1 MTDTLVARDRNVS
14 VIIAETLAQE
24 MELDERIVLLGEDI
38 GACGGT
44 FGATRG
50 LLQRFGDQRV
60 RDTPIS
66 EMAFHG
72 MAVGLAMEGY
82 RPLVELMFVDFIG
95 VCLEQIYNA
104 AGKIHYMTGGRVRMP
119 IVVKTAGGCIGSA
132 AQHSQSLWGLFGH
145 LPGLRVAV
153 PSCPYDFKGMLA
165 ASLRS
170 DDPVIFIEHRDLLL
184 RKRSTFAH
192 GADVPPEPYVTELG
206 AAVVRAGADLTVAT
220 LGASVGHALQA
231 ADALAHDHGFDV
243 EVIDLRTVVPLDCAT
258 VAASVSRTGRLLVV
272 DEDYLSCGLSGEVV
286 ARVVETLGPSAV
298 RAVARHAL
306 ADVPIP
312 AAASLETAV
321 VPGPSSIAAAMME
334 IVSR

>member
-1 MTDTLVARDRNVS
+1 MSDAVAVRDRNVS

-24 MELDERIVLLGEDI
+24 MELEPRIVLLGEDI
-38 GACGGT
+38 GVCGGT

-50 LLQRFGDQRV
+50 LLDRFGADRV

-82 RPLVELMFVDFIG
+82 RPLVELMFVDFLG

-104 AGKIHYMTGGRVRMP
+104 AAKIHYMSGGRVRMP
-119 IVVKTAGGCIGSA
+119 VVVKTAGGCIGSA

-145 LPGLRVAV
+145 LPGLHVAV

-165 ASLRS
+165 WALRS

-184 RKRSTFAH
+184 RKRSTFDH
-192 GADVPPEPYVTELG
+192 GADVPVEPYVARPG
-206 AAVVRAGADLTVAT
+206 AAVVRAGTDLTVAT
-220 LGASVGHALQA
+220 LGASVGHCIAA
-231 ADALAHDHGFDV
+231 ADALHGYDV
-243 EVIDLRTVVPLDCAT
+243 EVIDLRTVVPLDAAA
-258 VAASVSRTGRLLVV
+258 VAASVARTSRLLVV

-286 ARVVETLGPSAV
+286 ARVVEALGPAAV
-298 RAVARHAL
+298 RAVGRHAVP
-306 ADVPIP
+306 DVPIP
-312 AAASLETAV
+312 AAASLESAV
-321 VPGPSSIAAAMME
+321 VPNTASIAAAMQE
-334 IVSR
+334 VLER

>member
-1 MTDTLVARDRNVS
+1 MSGALAVRDRNIS

-24 MELDERIVLLGEDI
+24 MELDPRIVLLGEDI
-38 GACGGT
+38 GVCGGT

-50 LLQRFGDQRV
+50 LLPRFGADRV

-82 RPLVELMFVDFIG
+82 RPLVELMFVDFVG

-104 AGKIHYMTGGRVRMP
+104 AAKIHYMTGGRVRMP

-153 PSCPYDFKGMLA
+153 PSCPHDFKGMLA
-165 ASLRS
+165 WALRS
-170 DDPVIFIEHRDLLL
+170 DDPVIFIEHRDLLM

-192 GADVPPEPYVTELG
+192 GSDVPAEPYEVGPG
-206 AAVVRAGADLTVAT
+206 ATAVRAGTDLTVAT
-220 LGASVGHALQA
+220 LGASVGHCLQA
-231 ADALAHDHGFDV
+231 AEAVDGCEV
-243 EVIDLRTVVPLDCAT
+243 EVIDLRTVAPLDHAT
-258 VAASVSRTGRLLVV
+258 VAASVARTGRLLVV
-272 DEDYLSCGLSGEVV
+272 DEDYLSCGLSGELV

-298 RAVARHAL
+298 QAVARHAL
-306 ADVPIP
+306 PDVPIP
-312 AAASLETAV
+312 AAASLEAAV
-321 VPGPSSIAAAMME
+321 VPTVASIRAAMQE
-334 IVSR
+334 VLQR